1 MRSAAERALRLYTL
15 ASGPG
20 ERWGGHGGVGLA
32 DTPRVNVRIAWLH
45 LALGEHKRAAEELA
59 RLLGDEPN
67 DQLAM
72 QLARVHLAMNQPDA
86 AMDTLRDVCR
96 RRPSSGGSRDMLCRI
111 LAASGRGTEAEA
123 LLRERLRGAADD
135 SDAISSLGKLLVAQ
149 GRAGEAIGLLKAAAG
164 REPSRGMLR
173 LDLAGAMMTT
183 GDAAGA
189 LVEIEAAAAD
199 PRVRGAALQWGER
212 VLRASGRAGEVE
224 AWRARVGGR

>member
-1 MRSAAERALRLYTL
+1 
-15 ASGPG
+15 
-20 ERWGGHGGVGLA
+20 
-32 DTPRVNVRIAWLH
+32 
-45 LALGEHKRAAEELA
+45 
-59 RLLGDEPN
+59 
-67 DQLAM
+67 
-72 QLARVHLAMNQPDA
+72 
-86 AMDTLRDVCR
+86 
-96 RRPSSGGSRDMLCRI
+96 MLCRI

-149 GRAGEAIGLLKAAAG
+149 GRAGEAIGLLKAAAR